1 LKKELGNNVTPENEP
16 TRPVF
21 PHHHVPTSSC
31 SNVIMRNTRPKPP
44 LPLGHL
50 SNSKEHTMAVKH
62 GDRIVETT
70 REARQAERG
79 PSMRNVLVVS
89 IGLVIVVFAASW
101 LMFFPTP

>member
-1 LKKELGNNVTPENEP
+1 
-16 TRPVF
+16 
-21 PHHHVPTSSC
+21 
-31 SNVIMRNTRPKPP
+31 
-44 LPLGHL
+44 
-50 SNSKEHTMAVKH
+50 MAVKH

-101 LMFFPTP
+101 LMFFPTA